1 MAEQR
6 DHAGWG
12 LAEYEGGVLQSAKI
26 ALHIG
31 FYPLRS
37 RMALYVVREGRSYPL
52 AYFRSPDAARE
63 AMDLLDMFMDPQE
76 EVPAESG
83 T

>member
-12 LAEYEGGVLQSAKI
+12 LAEYEDGVLQPAKV

-31 FYPLRS
+31 SYPLRS
-37 RMALYVVREGRSYPL
+37 SMALYVHRGSRSYPL
-52 AYFRSPDAARE
+52 AYFRSPAAAHE
-63 AMDLLDMFMDPQE
+63 AMDLLDMFMQPQE
-76 EVPAESG
+76 DPAESG